1 MQWIT
6 YMSSSY
12 KEDYIV
18 EKSNRI
24 YPIIKMFHAMDYIY
38 EFYKICQKTI
48 GWKHMIALTW
58 YIYILTQQNNDTI
71 YVINKLFQVRKL
83 MVMAQAML
91 QHSTFMHSI
100 GQD

>member
-1 MQWIT
+1 MKWYPHVKSLSIELSLDKRPHCEIFNAQRSYINQTNDLYKINKGKFMQWIT

-38 EFYKICQKTI
+38 EFYKIC
-48 GWKHMIALTW
+48 
-58 YIYILTQQNNDTI
+58 
-71 YVINKLFQVRKL
+71 
-83 MVMAQAML
+83 
-91 QHSTFMHSI
+91 
-100 GQD
+100 